1 MSKTCNRP
9 LRILQVYGSLN
20 RGGAETWL
28 MDVMRNTSREEL
40 QIDACLTRGSKGAYQ
55 NEFESLGGRVHCSP
69 FGKNVWSF
77 CRQFKRLL
85 DAEHY
90 DVVHSHLYYF
100 SGLVLRL
107 AAHAGVPKRIAHIHP
122 AEDLK
127 AEEPFRGFYVWL
139 MRRWIRHYGTNFV
152 GPTEASLDGF
162 WGPGWQKD
170 PTKHV
175 IYNGIHTAR
184 FVRPFDRFKVRCEL
198 DIPESAPIVLNVSR
212 FSPHKRHEFLVQVA
226 ERVLGQKQDVCFL
239 LIGAGKLKEAIEEQ
253 VRLKGLESN
262 FRFISGAPNI
272 DRYLMAAD
280 LFAFPSCN
288 EGFGIALIEAAAAG
302 LRVIAQDIP
311 GVREAAMACIEP
323 TLLPL
328 ETTVDE
334 WSQII
339 LETLKQP
346 RITEN
351 QRQKL
356 IRNFPYTIE
365 KSIGKLKDIYYD

>member
-1 MSKTCNRP
+1 
-9 LRILQVYGSLN
+9 
-20 RGGAETWL
+20 